1 MGKTYLIIDVSNL
14 AYRSAYGCKSLNTSK
29 GRFSGHVFGSV
40 SSIIYALSPNE
51 PSNQD
56 SPLFL
61 LWRELRS
68 LDVTP
73 VFCYDG
79 KDSKVFRRTILP
91 EYKANRQGHDFNPLP
106 EVQEILRLWPGIHVM
121 ADDKEGDDGIA
132 YAVKMRQGKPC
143 VVWSGDK
150 DLQGLLQFPNVK
162 VFSPNLKR
170 FVESSDIYDAYHLMD
185 NPGRIYLAKALF
197 GDASDGIKGV
207 ERLTKKQVE
216 PFLNALDVNTPDDF
230 YRAMGALKPQ
240 CVSSKNWEKL
250 QADKDKV
257 QKNYQVVLPQLDF
270 QKESVTKVVGGF
282 ESLKAQLVEYEC
294 FSLLP
299 QIDML

>member
-1 MGKTYLIIDVSNL
+1 VREKIWLIIDTSNL
-14 AYRSAYGCKSLNTSK
+14 IYRAAYANSSLSTSS
-29 GRFSGHVFGSV
+29 GRPSGHIFGSV
-40 SSIIYALSPNE
+40 ASIFAFLRNELSGKN
-51 PSNQD
+51 
-56 SPLFL
+56 
-61 LWRELRS
+61 
-68 LDVTP
+68 VVP

-79 KDSKVFRRTILP
+79 INSKTYRRTILP
-91 EYKANRQGHDFNPLP
+91 TYKANREIRDFNPIP
-106 EVQEILRLWPGIHVM
+106 EAYGVLKTWPGIHL
-121 ADDKEGDDGIA
+121 DESSKEGDDGIA
-132 YAVKMRQGKPC
+132 YAVKMLNGKAC
-143 VVWSGDK
+143 VILSGDK
-150 DLQGLLQFPNVK
+150 DLWGLLQFPNVK

-170 FVESSDIYDAYHLMD
+170 FVESSDLYDAYHLMD

-230 YRAMGALKPQ
+230 YRVMGPIKPQ
-240 CVSSKNWEKL
+240 FVSVKNWEKL

-282 ESLKAQLVEYEC
+282 EALKAKLVEYEC

-299 QIDML
+299 QIDMLAID